1 MTDLYNFKKG
11 VEFAREFI
19 TSAPGNLTAT
29 PIIASLKRCMGNKP
43 PAQQE
48 GIKSVI
54 YLLETAEDIQAARA
68 KA

>member
-19 TSAPGNLTAT
+19 TSAAGNLTAK
-29 PIIASLKRCMGNKP
+29 PILDSLKRCMGNKP

-54 YLLETAEDIQAARA
+54 YLLENAADIQAVRA